1 MNPRMKLVSITV
13 MAGMVG
19 AFTACSVIPAVTP
32 DLTRYY
38 VLTTAIPSETPVPA
52 GTPPRILLRPV
63 VVPEFLRGRIMQ
75 VRVGRNEV
83 RFIDNARWA
92 EPLESGLNRVLGE
105 DLGQRAGAV
114 RLVARGAEEHDF
126 EVLVH
131 IRQFEGGLPAGAAA
145 ITAHVEIYSADPE
158 PKLLVQDD
166 FTASIPGWDGKDHGQ
181 LADKLSGATAAL
193 AEKIIA
199 LVRSTKG

>member
-1 MNPRMKLVSITV
+1 MNLRTKFAQVTIIAV
-13 MAGMVG
+13 IAG
-19 AFTACSVIPAVTP
+19 ALTACSVIPAVTP
-32 DLTRYY
+32 DLTKYY
-38 VLTTAIPSETPVPA
+38 VLTTAIPFETPAPT

-92 EPLESGLNRVLGE
+92 EPLESGLNRVLAE

-114 RLVARGAEEHDF
+114 RLVARGIEEHDF

-145 ITAHVEIYSADPE
+145 ISAHIEIYSADPE
-158 PKLLVQDD
+158 PKLLLQDD
-166 FTASIPGWDGKDHGQ
+166 FTSSIPGWDGKDHGQ
-181 LADKLSGATAAL
+181 LADKLSAATAAM
-193 AEKIIA
+193 AEKVITLI
-199 LVRSTKG
+199 RSAKG